1 MHSGDSGRGGGNIA
15 MYRLHLGL
23 KKAGVDSRILCNDK
37 KLVSLDSVAI
47 PQSYCLAKLE
57 SLLRQVTS
65 RFGLNDIHCL
75 NTFKIKEL
83 GVYLDADILHFH
95 CIHGGFF
102 NYLALP
108 FLTANKTAVF
118 TLHDTWPFTGHCAV
132 SYDCDRWKVSCGKCP
147 YLDAPPAIRRD
158 NTRLEWKLKN
168 WVYQHSRLSIVT
180 PSTWI
185 TEQARQSM
193 VKHFPIYHI
202 PHGVDTDAF
211 QPLDPEPCRSLLAI
225 PPGKRVLMFASMQ
238 MDDHNKGG
246 DLLVRALQRLPGSLK
261 TETMLLLL
269 GDGGEVIAETAG
281 IHTLNLGYVSDDRL
295 KAIAYSAAD
304 LFVSPTRAESFGLVF
319 LESMA
324 CGTPMVSFRVGGV
337 SDPVRPGVTGYL
349 AEPGNAKDLCDG
361 IVQLLEDEPLRRYM
375 SQQCRA
381 IALKE
386 YSLELYI
393 QRHLELYRQLLQN

>member
-1 MHSGDSGRGGGNIA
+1 
-15 MYRLHLGL
+15 
-23 KKAGVDSRILCNDK
+23 
-37 KLVSLDSVAI
+37 
-47 PQSYCLAKLE
+47 
-57 SLLRQVTS
+57 
-65 RFGLNDIHCL
+65 
-75 NTFKIKEL
+75 
-83 GVYLDADILHFH
+83 
-95 CIHGGFF
+95 
-102 NYLALP
+102 
-108 FLTANKTAVF
+108 
-118 TLHDTWPFTGHCAV
+118 
-132 SYDCDRWKVSCGKCP
+132 
-147 YLDAPPAIRRD
+147 
-158 NTRLEWKLKN
+158 
-168 WVYQHSRLSIVT
+168 
-180 PSTWI
+180 
-185 TEQARQSM
+185 
-193 VKHFPIYHI
+193 
-202 PHGVDTDAF
+202 
-211 QPLDPEPCRSLLAI
+211 
-225 PPGKRVLMFASMQ
+225 MFASMQ
-238 MDDHNKGG
+238 MDHHNKGG